1 MERFRAPDEARAEER
16 GWAVVRAAYAERTPV
31 PRRRRAAVPVVVT
44 ALVAA
49 IAAVAFTP
57 PGHAVVTSVRQAIGL
72 AHADRVLSSL
82 PTRGRVLAGAWIV
95 GSDGSTRRLGDYDGA
110 SWSPFGRFVVAAKG
124 EDTLV
129 ALTPS
134 GDVRWQVGRPDVAL
148 PRWGGTHTDTRIAYF
163 SGQRLRIVAGD
174 GTGDH
179 QAVPGFVSR
188 VPPAW
193 QPGDS
198 FELAYVTLNG
208 RVRVLGGFSTP
219 RLDRPSKLAWSSDGT
234 RLLVVTRRAL
244 DVYDAHGRLVGRR
257 PGAYVDAA
265 FLPRSHRI
273 VALTRHAVL
282 LGAHTLFRT
291 TGRLAQVVPSPDGRW
306 LLVTWPEADQWLFVP
321 VRGGRIRAVGNI
333 AAQLHGG
340 FPVAGWTS

>member
-1 MERFRAPDEARAEER
+1 MRRFTAPDEARAQER
-16 GWAVVRAAYAERTPV
+16 GWAVVAAAYAERTPA
-31 PRRRRAAVPVVVT
+31 PRRRRWAPIVATAAAAAV
-44 ALVAA
+44 
-49 IAAVAFTP
+49 AAVAFTP
-57 PGHAVVTSVRQAIGL
+57 PGHAVVTSVRKAIGL

-82 PTRGRVLAGAWIV
+82 PTHGRVLAGAWIV
-95 GSDGSTRRLGDYDGA
+95 RADGSTRHLGAYDWA
-110 SWSPFGRFVVAAKG
+110 SWSPFGRFVVATRG

-129 ALTPS
+129 AMTPT

-188 VPPAW
+188 IAPAW
-193 QPGDS
+193 RPGHS
-198 FELAYVTLNG
+198 FELAYVTSAG
-208 RVRVLGGFSTP
+208 RVRVLGGFATP
-219 RLDRPSKLAWSSDGT
+219 RLDHPRKLAWSSDGAQ
-234 RLLVVTRRAL
+234 LLVVTRESL
-244 DVYDAHGRLVGRR
+244 LVYDDRGREVSRR
-257 PGAYVDAA
+257 SGPLADAA
-265 FLPRSHRI
+265 FLPQSHRI
-273 VALTRHAVL
+273 VALTRHAVS
-282 LGAHTLFRT
+282 LGGRTLFRT

-321 VRGGRIRAVGNI
+321 VHGGRIRAVGNI